1 MRKKR
6 LRRLFITLGVIALLI
21 IAVVV
26 GGNLFVQSLI
36 KAGVVSQQDI
46 TSTAS
51 EIFKYLIPLIILLVA
66 IIIGLIAFWNKGD
79 RFNYWFKWE
88 SLLAFIGVA
97 ILTVNLI
104 LTGPMVALM
113 NVSQAQIHKVSAP
126 TVQTSNT
133 VSKDIAGEG
142 TVLLKNSDH
151 NLPVKAGKI
160 NVFGW
165 ASTNPIYG
173 GTGSGASGDVAPVTL
188 YQGLEHSG
196 FKPNMQLYHFYRS
209 YRKTRPTVGLWKQDW
224 TLPEPKT
231 SQYSNKMMKHAKK
244 YSNTAVV
251 VLARNG
257 GEGAD
262 LPENMGKLPKTAV
275 YHGNKGDFKNGQSY
289 LQPSRSESRMLSM
302 VNKNFKNVIVLIN
315 TGNPMQLGSL
325 NRYNH
330 VKSILWMS
338 GPGQQG
344 FNALGKVLNG
354 EIDPS
359 GRTVDTYLY
368 NLKNQ
373 PSFNNF
379 GNFKYANDPKM
390 SYLNYNEGIYVG
402 YKYFETR
409 YGQNNSQYNRIV
421 QYPFGYG
428 LSYTRFNQR
437 MSQLRQGRNGNL
449 SYTVTVRNT
458 GRRAGKDVV
467 QTYYT
472 APYTNGGIEKAS
484 TNLLRFAKTRNLK
497 PGQSQ
502 RLRFTVNRA
511 EMASWDSSHG
521 GRYVLDPGQYQI
533 QLKNN
538 SHDVVT
544 SRNFN
549 INNRII
555 YNANHKRP
563 GDHQAPH
570 DEFQQAKGKVTY
582 LSRRNNF
589 ANANQALKKPIDEKA
604 SQHVIKTATMK
615 QNYKLPKATG
625 KMPTTGAHNNVKLAQ
640 LRGKSYN
647 NPEWNRLLDELTPQQ
662 MQKLT
667 TYGGYQTLAIPSIG
681 KRPTYDFDGPAGLQS
696 FMVHGL
702 NISTFPTGDMVAAT
716 WNHNLANDKG
726 QQVGQEGQ
734 QAGIS
739 GWYGPAMDI
748 HRSAFGGRD
757 FEYYSEDPQLSG
769 TMAANEIKGAKKY
782 GVYSYMKHF
791 AMNEQETNR
800 MGALNEWANE
810 QSIRETYL
818 KPFEMAVKDGGAT
831 ATMSSYNFIGNQWAG
846 ANSHLL
852 KNVLRN
858 EWGYHGLVETDYFI
872 GGFMNANQSL
882 ANGGDIMLS
891 TNGLN
896 DAKAQGLKNP
906 TVVRQLRNA
915 SHDILYTVANSNAYS
930 PKSNTNKSM
939 TLPWRRNLYIID
951 VVLVVLIVI
960 AECLLVYFDRRKHG
974 QNEAK

>member
-6 LRRLFITLGVIALLI
+6 LRSLFITLGIIIALIVIAAL
-21 IAVVV
+21 V
-26 GGNLFVQSLI
+26 GYFAVQSLI
-36 KAGVVSQQDI
+36 KAGIVSAQDI
-46 TSTAS
+46 SSTAS
-51 EIFKYLIPLIILLVA
+51 VVIKYLIPLFVLLVL
-66 IIIGLIAFWNKGD
+66 IIIGLIAFWNRGE
-79 RFNYWFKWE
+79 RFNFWFKWE

-113 NVSQAQIHKVSAP
+113 NVSQAQINKVNRP
-126 TVQTSNT
+126 TVQTSNQ
-133 VSKDIAGEG
+133 VSQDIAGEG
-142 TVLLKNSDH
+142 TVLLKNSDN
-151 NLPVKAGKI
+151 NLPMKAGKI

-173 GTGSGASGDVAPVTL
+173 GTGSGAAGDVAPVTL
-188 YQGLEHSG
+188 YQGLQHAG
-196 FKPNMQLYHFYRS
+196 FKPNMQLYNFYRG
-209 YRKTRPTVGLWKQDW
+209 YRKTRPAVGLWKQDW

-231 SQYSNKMMKHAKK
+231 SQYSSKMMNHAKK

-262 LPENMGKLPKTAV
+262 LPENMGELPKTAV

-289 LQPSRSESRMLSM
+289 LEPSKTEKNMLRM
-302 VNKNFKNVIVLIN
+302 VNKNFKNVIVLVN
-315 TGNPMQLGSL
+315 TGNPMQLGAL
-325 NRYNH
+325 NNYNH
-330 VKSILWMS
+330 VKSVLWMS
-338 GPGQQG
+338 GPGQRG
-344 FNALGKVLNG
+344 FNSLGKILKG
-354 EIDPS
+354 SIDPS

-379 GNFKYANDPKM
+379 GDFKYANDPKM
-390 SYLNYNEGIYVG
+390 SFVNYNEGIYVG

-409 YGQNNSQYNRIV
+409 YGSNNSQYNRIV

-428 LSYTRFNQR
+428 LSYTRFRQS
-437 MSQLRQGRNGNL
+437 MSQLHQGRNGRI
-449 SYTVTVRNT
+449 SYSVMVRNT

-484 TNLLRFAKTRNLK
+484 TNLLRFAKTKNLK

-502 RLRFTVNRA
+502 RLHFTVNRA
-511 EMASWDSSHG
+511 EMASWDSNHG

-544 SRNFN
+544 SRNFRL
-549 INNRII
+549 NNRII
-555 YNANHKRP
+555 YNSNNKRP
-563 GDHQAPH
+563 GDHQAPK
-570 DEFQQAKGKVTY
+570 DEFQYAKGHVTY

-589 ANANQALKKPIDEKA
+589 ANAKKALAKPNDVKA
-604 SQHVIKTATMK
+604 SQHTIKTATMPN
-615 QNYKLPKATG
+615 NYKLPKATG
-625 KMPTTGAHNNVKLAQ
+625 KMPTTGAHNHVKLNQ

-647 NPEWNRLLDELTPQQ
+647 SSEWNKLLDELTPKQ
-662 MQKLT
+662 MRKLIA
-667 TYGGYQTLAIPSIG
+667 YGGYQTMNINSIG
-681 KRPTYDFDGPAGLQS
+681 KRHTYDFDGPAGLQS

-702 NISTFPTGDMVAAT
+702 NTTTFPTGDMIAAT
-716 WNHNLANDKG
+716 WNSNLANDKG
-726 QQVGQEGQ
+726 QQVGNEGR

-739 GWYGPAMDI
+739 GWYGPAMDL

-769 TMAANEIKGAKKY
+769 TMAANELSGAKKY
-782 GVYSYMKHF
+782 GVYGYMKHF

-800 MGALNEWANE
+800 MGAINEWANE
-810 QSIRETYL
+810 QSIRENYL

-831 ATMSSYNFIGNQWAG
+831 AVMSSYNFIGNRWAG
-846 ANSHLL
+846 ANKNLL
-852 KNVLRN
+852 TNVLRN
-858 EWGYHGLVETDYFI
+858 EWGFHGLVETDYFI
-872 GGFMNANQSL
+872 GGFMNSNQAL
-882 ANGGDIMLS
+882 KNGGDIMLS

-896 DAKAQGLKNP
+896 GAQASGLKNP
-906 TVVRQLRNA
+906 TVVRQMRRA
-915 SHDILYTVANSNAYS
+915 SHNILYTTVNSNAYS
-930 PKSNTNKSM
+930 KDSQQKSL
-939 TLPWRRNLYIID
+939 TLPWRKRLYTID
-951 VVLVVLIVI
+951 TILVIVLV
-960 AECLLVYFDRRKHG
+960 LLEVMVVYLDRRKFK
-974 QNEAK
+974 N